1 MRFLRNKEE
10 NVSKKVWFFL
20 AYTVCFAI
28 IAGAV
33 FSVFIINKKSFIWVP
48 DGLQQHFN
56 ALLYYRSWPL
66 SILDTLVTE
75 HKVSVPLWDMQ
86 IGLGSD
92 VLTTL
97 HYYVIGDPLNL
108 LSVFVPDEK
117 YMELFYNTM
126 VLVRIYLA
134 GLAFSAYCR
143 YHGQKP
149 YSTLLGAMVYDFCF
163 WVIIAVRHPYFL
175 NPMIYL
181 PLILVGVDKIYKKQK
196 PWLYMG
202 MLAVAT
208 VSSFYFTYMICI
220 FVAIYALLRY
230 LMLFG
235 KPVLKTVWYWVWRF
249 VAYSLVTL
257 ASVLSYYSRLLP

>member
-56 ALLYYRSWPL
+56 ALLYYRSWLL

-143 YHGQKP
+143 WTETIFYTAWSNGVRF
-149 YSTLLGAMVYDFCF
+149 LFLGYYCGA
-163 WVIIAVRHPYFL
+163 
-175 NPMIYL
+175 
-181 PLILVGVDKIYKKQK
+181 
-196 PWLYMG
+196 
-202 MLAVAT
+202 
-208 VSSFYFTYMICI
+208 
-220 FVAIYALLRY
+220 
-230 LMLFG
+230 
-235 KPVLKTVWYWVWRF
+235 
-249 VAYSLVTL
+249 
-257 ASVLSYYSRLLP
+257 ASVFFKSDDLPAADSGRGG

>member
-56 ALLYYRSWPL
+56 ALLYYRSWLL

-175 NPMIYL
+175 NFYITFRNYSSQLFTVLGNGMTSRIL
-181 PLILVGVDKIYKKQK
+181 PIPVR
-196 PWLYMG
+196 YMTH
-202 MLAVAT
+202 LSNPSPNPAWWVEP
-208 VSSFYFTYMICI
+208 YF
-220 FVAIYALLRY
+220 LR
-230 LMLFG
+230 
-235 KPVLKTVWYWVWRF
+235 
-249 VAYSLVTL
+249 
-257 ASVLSYYSRLLP
+257 SR

>member
-56 ALLYYRSWPL
+56 ALLYYRSWLL

-97 HYYVIGDPLNL
+97 HY
-108 LSVFVPDEK
+108 SW
-117 YMELFYNTM
+117 
-126 VLVRIYLA
+126 
-134 GLAFSAYCR
+134 
-143 YHGQKP
+143 QKIP
-149 YSTLLGAMVYDFCF
+149 G
-163 WVIIAVRHPYFL
+163 
-175 NPMIYL
+175 
-181 PLILVGVDKIYKKQK
+181 
-196 PWLYMG
+196 
-202 MLAVAT
+202 
-208 VSSFYFTYMICI
+208 
-220 FVAIYALLRY
+220 
-230 LMLFG
+230 
-235 KPVLKTVWYWVWRF
+235 
-249 VAYSLVTL
+249 
-257 ASVLSYYSRLLP
+257 

>member
-33 FSVFIINKKSFIWVP
+33 FSVFIINKKSFIWIP

-56 ALLYYRSWPL
+56 ALLYYRSWLL

-75 HKVSVPLWDMQ
+75 HKISVPLWDMQ

-117 YMELFYNTM
+117 YDGSGENISCRSRVFCILQIPWTETIFYTAWSNGVRFLFLGY
-126 VLVRIYLA
+126 
-134 GLAFSAYCR
+134 YC
-143 YHGQKP
+143 
-149 YSTLLGAMVYDFCF
+149 GA
-163 WVIIAVRHPYFL
+163 
-175 NPMIYL
+175 
-181 PLILVGVDKIYKKQK
+181 
-196 PWLYMG
+196 
-202 MLAVAT
+202 
-208 VSSFYFTYMICI
+208 
-220 FVAIYALLRY
+220 
-230 LMLFG
+230 
-235 KPVLKTVWYWVWRF
+235 
-249 VAYSLVTL
+249 
-257 ASVLSYYSRLLP
+257 ASVFFKSDDLPAADSGRGG

>member
-56 ALLYYRSWPL
+56 ALLYYRSWLL

-208 VSSFYFTYMICI
+208 VST
-220 FVAIYALLRY
+220 
-230 LMLFG
+230 
-235 KPVLKTVWYWVWRF
+235 PTN
-249 VAYSLVTL
+249 
-257 ASVLSYYSRLLP
+257 